1 MTSKRA
7 PKGKSGDT
15 SKLDLGLQRVL
26 VFDSQRGRLVASD
39 GGGEHDVLA
48 IPMEAFF
55 GFVDNLFEMFQSGA
69 SVILEKAGE
78 GAGRASA
85 KHVLTQESAKMVC
98 DVFNRA
104 SRWGHGRYEMIKF
117 DQAAHHVRLRLHE
130 CVFARESDKEQMS
143 MWYLR
148 GYLRGYFTAF
158 FRDDSIACIELKCIS
173 LGGKY
178 CEFEIHPSS

>member
-1 MTSKRA
+1 M
-7 PKGKSGDT
+7 
-15 SKLDLGLQRVL
+15 SKLDLGLQRAL

-39 GGGEHDVLA
+39 RVGEQDVLA
-48 IPMEAFF
+48 MPMEAFF
-55 GFVDNLFEMFQSGA
+55 GFVDDLFAMFQSGA

-78 GAGRASA
+78 GAGKASA

-130 CVFARESDKEQMS
+130 CVFARKSDKEQRS

-148 GYLRGYFTAF
+148 GYLAGYFAAF
-158 FRDDSIACIELKCIS
+158 FRDDSIVCTELKCTS
-173 LGGKY
+173 LGDKY
-178 CEFEIHPSS
+178 CKFEILPSTRLMIDKNEDSR